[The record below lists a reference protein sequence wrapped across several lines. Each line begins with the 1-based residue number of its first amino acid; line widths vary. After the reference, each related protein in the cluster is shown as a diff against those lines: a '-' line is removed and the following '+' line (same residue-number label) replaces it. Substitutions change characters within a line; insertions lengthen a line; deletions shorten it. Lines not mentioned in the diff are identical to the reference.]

1 MNTQI
6 EWQRVYSDLY
16 PDNSAMRIECAPKV
30 GLTRLSIISPNGI
43 EVCYVFGQQ
52 QAFQAAFAL
61 LKSLDMLAHIPMYA
75 PIPPS
80 EVRP

>member
-16 PDNSAMRIECAPKV
+16 PDNSAMRIECAPKA

-75 PIPPS
+75 QIPPS